1 MSSTIFI
8 IILTALCLFLFLKN
22 KKKTIKTG
30 EEPPCILSEKNKE
43 SDIRQEAED
52 DSPIEDENHKELIT
66 LLEGCRC
73 RPLSPDLMQHELKEV
88 WQKEYQ
94 RGRKEGFCP
103 ILLEMTD
110 NLLDGLST
118 PSCLTEKE
126 EFAKWRQQMLDN
138 PVKDGKALL
147 AERLEGER
155 ELFKENDEDADWE
168 EVMVGTSEGAEA
180 STAFDFYGYDVMLVE
195 VPVKN
200 PWQVFAYL
208 PMGGWNECP
217 DAEEQMAVAKYWFE
231 KYGAVIAGI
240 SSDTI
245 VYALPQPVT
254 KDTLKLAEEQFA
266 YCPDIVDQGYGNLAT
281 LADAN
286 KESTVWNFW
295 WD

>member
-1 MSSTIFI
+1 MYITIFI
-8 IILTALCLFLFLKN
+8 IILAAFCLFIFLKN
-22 KKKTIKTG
+22 KKETIKTS
-30 EEPPCILSEKNKE
+30 EEQSYVPSEKKE
-43 SDIRQEAED
+43 ESEIKQETED
-52 DSPIEDENHKELIT
+52 DCLSDDDKYKEIVS

-73 RPLSPDLMQHELKEV
+73 RPLSPDLTQQELKEL
-88 WQKEYQ
+88 WQNEYQ

-103 ILLEMTD
+103 ILLEIND
-110 NLLDGLST
+110 NFFDSLST

-126 EFAKWRQQMLDN
+126 EFAAWRQQMLDN

-147 AERLEGER
+147 AERLEEER
-155 ELFKENDEDADWE
+155 ALFEENDEDADWE

-180 STAFDFYGYDVMLVE
+180 STAFDFYGNDILLVE

-200 PWQVFAYL
+200 PWQIFAYL

-231 KYGAVIAGI
+231 KYGAVVAAM

-245 VYALPQPVT
+245 GYVLPQPVT
-254 KDTLKLAEEQFA
+254 KDTLELAEEQFA
-266 YCPDIVDQGYGNLAT
+266 YCPDIIDQGYGSLAT
-281 LADAN
+281 LADAD